1 MKAQSNIKKFFK
13 KVATILPKVITPK
26 TLAIEG
32 VNKPQTQLTQERTKI
47 STAQHETKT
56 YYRPPYFETQ
66 FLAKLRRERKAR
78 VRMQK
83 HSRRVNFGLA

>member
-1 MKAQSNIKKFFK
+1 MKAQSNIRKFFK
-13 KVATILPKVITPK
+13 KVATILPKAIAPK
-26 TLAIEG
+26 DLATEG
-32 VNKPQTQLTQERTKI
+32 VNKPENQLTQERTKV

-56 YYRPPYFETQ
+56 YSRPPYFESQ
-66 FLAKLRRERKAR
+66 YLAKLRRERKAR